1 MLPHENFDK
10 YLIKS
15 FSLGCVILVISCNN
29 LLVQRL
35 LMVLNADI
43 LINKFQFLQTLLS
56 VLGMTSCLINNESN
70 LNILIIFYFS
80 PFLIINFLALIHVKK
95 TFNFK
100 LTLNKNLFKLNFFS
114 QILYFSFIGIL
125 SSIYIGLD
133 YYFAAQLLK
142 SSQINEYH
150 IYSRVFFISFIF
162 YYSFIQ
168 YSTKNISKNYFIEN
182 YNEVIKI
189 SKVSIVIGLIAVIGM
204 FLLTVIINNFGIIFL
219 LTNGISLNIN
229 ILLFALLY
237 YVIRVFRDVI
247 LIILRCTDFIKKS
260 IIIHLIELSI
270 VILLLNY
277 FVPKYQINGLF
288 LSFSVASLMG
298 ILFFTI

>member
-1 MLPHENFDK
+1 M
-10 YLIKS
+10 
-15 FSLGCVILVISCNN
+15 
-29 LLVQRL
+29 
-35 LMVLNADI
+35 
-43 LINKFQFLQTLLS
+43 
-56 VLGMTSCLINNESN
+56 
-70 LNILIIFYFS
+70 
-80 PFLIINFLALIHVKK
+80 
-95 TFNFK
+95 
-100 LTLNKNLFKLNFFS
+100 
-114 QILYFSFIGIL
+114 
-125 SSIYIGLD
+125 D
-133 YYFAAQLLK
+133 YYFAAQLLT
-142 SSQINEYH
+142 STQINEYH

-182 YNEVIKI
+182 YNAVIKI
-189 SKVSIVIGLIAVIGM
+189 SKVSIIIGLIAVIGM

-288 LSFSVASLMG
+288 Y
-298 ILFFTI
+298 LFQLPL

>member
-1 MLPHENFDK
+1 
-10 YLIKS
+10 
-15 FSLGCVILVISCNN
+15 
-29 LLVQRL
+29 
-35 LMVLNADI
+35 
-43 LINKFQFLQTLLS
+43 
-56 VLGMTSCLINNESN
+56 
-70 LNILIIFYFS
+70 
-80 PFLIINFLALIHVKK
+80 
-95 TFNFK
+95 
-100 LTLNKNLFKLNFFS
+100 
-114 QILYFSFIGIL
+114 
-125 SSIYIGLD
+125 
-133 YYFAAQLLK
+133 
-142 SSQINEYH
+142 
-150 IYSRVFFISFIF
+150 
-162 YYSFIQ
+162 
-168 YSTKNISKNYFIEN
+168 
-182 YNEVIKI
+182 
-189 SKVSIVIGLIAVIGM
+189 M

-298 ILFFTI
+298 ILFFTIYFRKLKF

>member
-1 MLPHENFDK
+1 MAWIIILQHN
-10 YLIKS
+10 YLQAHK
-15 FSLGCVILVISCNN
+15 L
-29 LLVQRL
+29 
-35 LMVLNADI
+35 
-43 LINKFQFLQTLLS
+43 
-56 VLGMTSCLINNESN
+56 TS
-70 LNILIIFYFS
+70 IIFIQS
-80 PFLIINFLALIHVKK
+80 L
-95 TFNFK
+95 
-100 LTLNKNLFKLNFFS
+100 
-114 QILYFSFIGIL
+114 LY
-125 SSIYIGLD
+125 
-133 YYFAAQLLK
+133 
-142 SSQINEYH
+142 
-150 IYSRVFFISFIF
+150 FIF

-168 YSTKNISKNYFIEN
+168 YSTKNISKLFYQNYD
-182 YNEVIKI
+182 EVIKI
-189 SKVSIVIGLIAVIGM
+189 SKVSIIIGLITVIGM

-298 ILFFTI
+298 ILFFTIYFRKLKF